1 MHNQLNKSNYDKF
14 YNYQKNSIQIRNRMK
29 RKPRIRADALQNSK
43 FESDNFFSK
52 RSNHARDPL
61 NPIANHREAV
71 SAISVCLAVQA
82 CNTRNILHP
91 CRSIRCERCSTKRR
105 PYPFTMIPC
114 TSCVRPPSKAMKKSA
129 SIE

>member
-1 MHNQLNKSNYDKF
+1 MHNQLIKSNYDKF
-14 YNYQKNSIQIRNRMK
+14 YNCQKNSIQIQNRMK
-29 RKPRIRADALQNSK
+29 RKARIRADALQNS
-43 FESDNFFSK
+43 NPIIFFFN

-61 NPIANHREAV
+61 SPIANHREAV

-114 TSCVRPPSKAMKKSA
+114 TWCVRPPSKAMKKSA